1 MILEKR
7 QRSPESFL
15 KESCIVSVDP
25 TRISTLTYSFM
36 EIWGQQ
42 RSEES
47 SACGAMQS
55 STREHAKL
63 WGLEVKRH
71 QKRRHQLFS

>member
-15 KESCIVSVDP
+15 KESCIVSVNR
-25 TRISTLTYSFM
+25 TRISTSAHSFI

-47 SACGAMQS
+47 SACGAIQKTDGAMQR
-55 STREHAKL
+55 STHEYSDAK
-63 WGLEVKRH
+63 GIR
-71 QKRRHQLFS
+71 S